1 MPRRSDFAEEA
12 IRVLAGQSMSWA
24 VLEAFSN
31 LLQSDGAETS
41 LLRSIQ
47 PLIGEPFRR
56 LRGIPPFDG
65 EGVDPAN

>member
-31 LLQSDGAETS
+31 LLQSDGAEN
-41 LLRSIQ
+41 LLVA
-47 PLIGEPFRR
+47 L
-56 LRGIPPFDG
+56 
-65 EGVDPAN
+65 DPATNL